1 MKADPRE
8 SRARE
13 CSVGNRY
20 CSRRHGKDSP
30 DTTVSIPIDILRIA
44 SRLIPVRAMKALADE
59 GIDVEEIVRL
69 SEQPEVQ
76 GVLVEV
82 EDHTKNE
89 RVVVML
95 E

>member
-1 MKADPRE
+1 MKNLKIR
-8 SRARE
+8 
-13 CSVGNRY
+13 VY
-20 CSRRHGKDSP
+20 KHGKDSP

-44 SRLIPVRAMKALADE
+44 SRLIPARAMSALADE

>member
-1 MKADPRE
+1 MKNLKIR
-8 SRARE
+8 
-13 CSVGNRY
+13 VY
-20 CSRRHGKDSP
+20 KHGKDLP
-30 DTTVSIPIDILRIA
+30 DTTVRIPIDILRIA
-44 SRLIPVRAMKALADE
+44 SRLIPARAMKALADE

-76 GVLVEV
+76 GMLVEV